1 LSRIKQNL
9 VGHRAELFSFFIT
22 IIWSQSRIKQN
33 TAEFEQNTAEFEQ
46 NTAEYGRKNSRKAEF
61 KNFRRVNIEYS
72 SKNTNFSYAVDNIV
86 YIIFYYLYQ

>member
-1 LSRIKQNL
+1 M
-9 VGHRAELFSFFIT
+9 VT
-22 IIWSQSRIKQN
+22 
-33 TAEFEQNTAEFEQ
+33 EQNK
-46 NTAEYGRKNSRKAEF
+46 AEYGRKNSRKNSRKAEF